1 MADEVPA
8 YDVVIVGGGV
18 AGLSAGVFTARADLA
33 TLVLNHGVSIL
44 QRNAHLENYLGF
56 PLGVDSRLFG
66 LLAEEQAEEAGCE
79 LREGKVTRV
88 ALRGDA
94 RDDESERAS
103 GSGSADGSPDDAGF
117 RVETEAGEAF
127 AARRVVAASWKDAD
141 YLAELDVESV
151 EDGSKQYVTVDEAG
165 RTNVEGLYAA
175 GRLAEQYHQAIVAA
189 GHGAQVGI
197 TLVGDADPEFYRD
210 WVVPEGYFTRRDRDV
225 PKGCEEI
232 SEDER
237 KRRAERSHARL
248 TEYLDK
254 WDDRTPVPH
263 PSFRDEVFE

>member
-8 YDVVIVGGGV
+8 YDVVVVGGGV
-18 AGLSAGVFTARADLA
+18 AGLSAGVFTARADLD

-79 LREGKVTRV
+79 LREEKVTSVVR
-88 ALRGDA
+88 A
-94 RDDESERAS
+94 DDVPA
-103 GSGSADGSPDDAGF
+103 DDADDGGF
-117 RVETEAGEAF
+117 RVETEAGESF

-141 YLAELDVESV
+141 YLAELGVERV

-197 TLVGDADPEFYRD
+197 TLVGDADPEFYHD

-248 TEYLDK
+248 AEYLDE

-263 PSFRDEVFE
+263 PSFRDDVSE